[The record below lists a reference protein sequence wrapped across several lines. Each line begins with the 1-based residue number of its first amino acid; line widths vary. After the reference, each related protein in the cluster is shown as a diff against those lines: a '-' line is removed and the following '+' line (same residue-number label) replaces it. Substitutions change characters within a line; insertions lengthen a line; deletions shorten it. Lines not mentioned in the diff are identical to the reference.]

1 MFESSG
7 RVAKRREGHPSNEG
21 VSSCTLGHREREDS
35 VQWGLR
41 PDLEEQQTAS
51 FLLHNTALVLIF
63 DSASGW
69 KNSGFVATSLAAASS
84 SFLHGLLHLT
94 RSPFSAGRERCCDL
108 CNTGFALLLAASIR
122 LQIGGLLFSLVSSFT
137 PQVRMIITSLM
148 FWKIGVISFVLCADM
163 QADLWFQSCE
173 SHLFCLWKFFRY
185 SISTWFFLEFFGS
198 QSTGNLPCILLWHI
212 PASVVVMISF
222 EFTFFNSQRIFTT
235 APCFSR
241 SFRCP
246 LSAFLRNIALR

>member
-1 MFESSG
+1 
-7 RVAKRREGHPSNEG
+7 
-21 VSSCTLGHREREDS
+21 

-69 KNSGFVATSLAAASS
+69 KNSGFVATSLAAAS

-137 PQVRMIITSLM
+137 PQVRLIITSLM
-148 FWKIGVISFVLCADM
+148 F
-163 QADLWFQSCE
+163 
-173 SHLFCLWKFFRY
+173 
-185 SISTWFFLEFFGS
+185 
-198 QSTGNLPCILLWHI
+198 
-212 PASVVVMISF
+212 
-222 EFTFFNSQRIFTT
+222 
-235 APCFSR
+235 
-241 SFRCP
+241 
-246 LSAFLRNIALR
+246 